1 MADAGVAARRACE
14 QLIREGHVTVN
25 GQVVRDLPVF
35 VDPHRDDIRVDG
47 RRLSK
52 PERMVYIMLN
62 KPERTLVS
70 AADEPGLDRRTV
82 LDLVDHPSSG
92 RLFPVGRLDYDTT
105 GLVILTNDGKLT
117 NRLTHPRYQVV
128 KTYQA
133 VVRGQVS
140 PEHLE
145 AISKKLGAEDNRE
158 AKFDPAIRAKRDR
171 FGGAKVGITV
181 LKQDASRT
189 LLEITLT
196 EAKNRQ
202 IREVLAMLGC
212 PVKKLSRVA
221 LGPLVLRALP
231 VGQWRELTREEVSLL
246 REAGSRRA
254 GARKQPSES
263 PKNRTM
269 KRGTRK
275 AGTPPRPSQPVE
287 VPETPPQPSPQ
298 QEARPRPSPR
308 PRTVSPRIIRP

>member
-1 MADAGVAARRACE
+1 
-14 QLIREGHVTVN
+14 
-25 GQVVRDLPVF
+25 
-35 VDPHRDDIRVDG
+35 
-47 RRLSK
+47 
-52 PERMVYIMLN
+52 MVYIMLN

-145 AISKKLGAEDNRE
+145 AISKKLGAEHIRE
-158 AKFDPAIRAKRDR
+158 AKADPSVRAKRDR
-171 FGGAKVGITV
+171 FGEGKVGITV

-221 LGPLVLRALP
+221 LGPLILKALP
-231 VGQWRELTREEVSLL
+231 VGQWRELSREEISLL

-269 KRGTRK
+269 KKGTRK
-275 AGTPPRPSQPVE
+275 AGTPPRSSQPK
-287 VPETPPQPSPQ
+287 PEAPVTRTSPP
-298 QEARPRPSPR
+298 ERPTISRPTPR
-308 PRTVSPRIIRP
+308 PRVLSPRVIQP